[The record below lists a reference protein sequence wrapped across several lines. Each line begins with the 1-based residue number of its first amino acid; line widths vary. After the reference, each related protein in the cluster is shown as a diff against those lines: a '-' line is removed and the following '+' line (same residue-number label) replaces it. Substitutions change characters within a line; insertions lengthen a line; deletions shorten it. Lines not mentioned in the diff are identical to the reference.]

1 MSKRSDSSL
10 ADTMNKLVEATG
22 AEGVAMPS
30 AMQAVNNQAQ
40 MITGEQNDMSAM
52 TNEQLMEVVRNG

>member
-1 MSKRSDSSL
+1 MM